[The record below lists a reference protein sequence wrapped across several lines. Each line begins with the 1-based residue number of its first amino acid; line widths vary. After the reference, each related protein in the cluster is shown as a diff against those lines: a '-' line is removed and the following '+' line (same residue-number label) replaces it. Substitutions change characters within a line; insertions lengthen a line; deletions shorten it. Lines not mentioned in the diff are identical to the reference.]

1 MPVSIRDE
9 IRFSVFNPVSASLT
23 HPLNLVPSLWMSHT
37 VSQPMVA
44 SSVVDKMMVVGNLMV
59 VSLVVDKVGNLTTV
73 VRFRM
78 GNSGKLVVGSLQAQ
92 A

>member
-1 MPVSIRDE
+1 
-9 IRFSVFNPVSASLT
+9 
-23 HPLNLVPSLWMSHT
+23 
-37 VSQPMVA
+37 MVA

-59 VSLVVDKVGNLTTV
+59 VSLVVDKVGNLMTV

-78 GNSGKLVVGSLQAQ
+78 GNSGKLVVGSLQVQ

>member
-1 MPVSIRDE
+1 MPVSLRDE

-44 SSVVDKMMVVGNLMV
+44 SSVVDKMMVV
-59 VSLVVDKVGNLTTV
+59 SLVVDKVGNLTTV